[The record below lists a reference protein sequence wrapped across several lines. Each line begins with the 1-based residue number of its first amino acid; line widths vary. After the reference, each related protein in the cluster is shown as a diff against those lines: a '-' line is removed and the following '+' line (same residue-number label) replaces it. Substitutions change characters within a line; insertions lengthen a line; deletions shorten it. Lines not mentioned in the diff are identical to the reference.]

1 MRDSR
6 KINYPMVVRVTGFLL
21 LIEAAFM
28 LTPAVTAMICGENG
42 AMRAFGISTAI
53 TAAAG
58 AVFCRIR
65 PARTDMGRREGFLLT
80 ASIWVVFSLF
90 GMIPYMLAP
99 TTRLDL
105 SAAFFEAMS
114 GFTTTGVSLVEHT
127 DQLSRTINVWRCMSQ
142 WLGGMGIII
151 FTLAVIPMLNHSG
164 GMQMFNAEATGI
176 THDKIR
182 PRISSTAKQ
191 MWGIYTCLTVL
202 LFLLLWAGPMDAF
215 DAACHAMAT
224 MSTGGFSTSSSGI
237 NAWPGTYVKV
247 ILTVFMFLGG
257 VNFALIYKA
266 MHGQMHALRDNDTFR
281 TYLRVIALSTAVFI
295 VCIVVNGAFIEWS
308 NVTIDPLFQVVS
320 SITSTGYSLSAF
332 NYWGVAVVALSF
344 ILMFSGGCAGS
355 TSGGVKVDRLVC
367 LMKFLHNEVKRLL
380 RPNSVTAVRV
390 NSRTVPAHAVN
401 KVVAFVC
408 IYTLVIVLGGLLLT
422 VLNVPMHTAFYSVF
436 SCVSNAGFE
445 AEVTEGTFCLI
456 PPAGRWI
463 LAAAMLIGRLEIFT
477 VLVLCTRSFWRR

>member
-6 KINYPMVVRVTGFLL
+6 KINYPMVVRVIGFLL

-58 AVFCRIR
+58 AVFCWIR
-65 PARTDMGRREGFLLT
+65 PTHTDMGRREGFLLT

-445 AEVTEGTFCLI
+445 VEVTEGTFSLI

>member
-28 LTPAVTAMICGENG
+28 LAPAVTAMICGENG

-65 PARTDMGRREGFLLT
+65 PTHTDMGRREGFLLT

-422 VLNVPMHTAFYSVF
+422 VLNVPTHTAFYSVF

-445 AEVTEGTFCLI
+445 VEVTEGTFSLI

>member
-28 LTPAVTAMICGENG
+28 LAPAVTAMICGENG

-65 PARTDMGRREGFLLT
+65 PTHTDMGRREGFLLT

-320 SITSTGYSLSAF
+320 SITSTGYSLPAF

-401 KVVAFVC
+401 KVVASVC

-445 AEVTEGTFCLI
+445 VEVTEGTFSLI

>member
-1 MRDSR
+1 
-6 KINYPMVVRVTGFLL
+6 
-21 LIEAAFM
+21 
-28 LTPAVTAMICGENG
+28 
-42 AMRAFGISTAI
+42 
-53 TAAAG
+53 
-58 AVFCRIR
+58 
-65 PARTDMGRREGFLLT
+65 
-80 ASIWVVFSLF
+80 
-90 GMIPYMLAP
+90 
-99 TTRLDL
+99 
-105 SAAFFEAMS
+105 
-114 GFTTTGVSLVEHT
+114 
-127 DQLSRTINVWRCMSQ
+127 
-142 WLGGMGIII
+142 
-151 FTLAVIPMLNHSG
+151 MLNHSG

-380 RPNSVTAVRV
+380 RPNSGHGREGQQPHGACARGEQSGGVRV
-390 NSRTVPAHAVN
+390 YLHSGDSAGRTAADGAQCADAHGVLLRVFLREQRRIRSRGDRRHLQSHTACRTVDPRRRHAHRPSGDIHRTCA
-401 KVVAFVC
+401 
-408 IYTLVIVLGGLLLT
+408 LHPL
-422 VLNVPMHTAFYSVF
+422 
-436 SCVSNAGFE
+436 
-445 AEVTEGTFCLI
+445 
-456 PPAGRWI
+456 I
-463 LAAAMLIGRLEIFT
+463 LASLTAAKTIISRCKSIKGLDAGQGK
-477 VLVLCTRSFWRR
+477 

>member
-28 LTPAVTAMICGENG
+28 LAPAVTAMICGENG

-65 PARTDMGRREGFLLT
+65 PTHTDMGRREGFLLT

-295 VCIVVNGAFIEWS
+295 VRIVVNGAFIEWS

-445 AEVTEGTFCLI
+445 VEVTEGTFSLI

>member
-28 LTPAVTAMICGENG
+28 LAPAVTAMICGENG

-65 PARTDMGRREGFLLT
+65 PTHTDMGRREGFLLT

-224 MSTGGFSTSSSGI
+224 
-237 NAWPGTYVKV
+237 
-247 ILTVFMFLGG
+247 
-257 VNFALIYKA
+257 ALIYKA

-445 AEVTEGTFCLI
+445 VEVTEGTFSLI